1 MYQHYGHNVTITNN
15 IFALGTGGVG
25 EVWQHGNSGNAGP
38 EGVSDLN
45 FETNIVYV
53 DARVGPALFGG
64 SWLGNSSF
72 KSNLYWN
79 ASATDSAK
87 SLADAQ
93 QFPSWK
99 QGTQHG
105 APGSGE
111 GACNRTFSQW
121 QQSGE
126 DAGSVI
132 ADPGFASHSA
142 TPRRPEDFQIGGSSP
157 ARKLGAGNSLLC
169 HVLLTKNRTFTKTG
183 LGQTSENLTTGTFL
197 QGSSR
202 SS

>member
-132 ADPGFASHSA
+132 ADPK
-142 TPRRPEDFQIGGSSP
+142 SSP
-157 ARKLGAGNSLLC
+157 ATAPHHGAPRIFRSVGALLRASLVRETLCCAMFYLPKTEHLPRQAWDKHRKL
-169 HVLLTKNRTFTKTG
+169 
-183 LGQTSENLTTGTFL
+183 
-197 QGSSR
+197 
-202 SS
+202 